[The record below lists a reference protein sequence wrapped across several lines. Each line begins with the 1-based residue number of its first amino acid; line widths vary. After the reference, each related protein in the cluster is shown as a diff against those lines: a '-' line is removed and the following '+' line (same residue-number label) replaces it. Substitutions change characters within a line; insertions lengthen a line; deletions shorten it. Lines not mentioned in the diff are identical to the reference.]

1 MARQDE
7 EEEPMD
13 AMTALT
19 TRVSPL
25 SLEAPAPSGD
35 ALDQIIAAALRAPDH
50 GKLRPWRMF
59 VIEGEGRDR
68 LGALMVDA
76 LKRRE
81 PDAPEPLIEREA
93 AKPLR
98 APMIIAVAAKV
109 DAKHPKIPAIEQIL
123 SAGCAAQNIQ
133 LAAHALGFGCNWKT
147 GDVTN
152 DPEVKA
158 AFGLGDDD
166 RLIAF
171 LYLGTPAAAPPVK
184 AIAPDAYV
192 SRWPS

>member
-1 MARQDE
+1 
-7 EEEPMD
+7 MD

-25 SLEAPAPSGD
+25 RLEAPAPSGD
-35 ALDQIIAAALRAPDH
+35 ALEQIVAAALRAPDH

-59 VIEGEGRDR
+59 VIEGEGRHR

-81 PDAPEPLIEREA
+81 PDAPEPLVEREA

-158 AFGLGDDD
+158 AFGLGPDD
-166 RLIAF
+166 RLVAF
-171 LYLGTPAAAPPVK
+171 LYVGTPAATPPVK
-184 AIAPDAYV
+184 PLAPDAYV
-192 SRWPS
+192 SRWPAG